1 MSISANTLKSACL
14 AALFAL
20 SAVPS
25 FGQDSIDHEFTVVAA
40 PAAAPSAL
48 KVPTVDTLAAAPSRS
63 TAATHRFDLIA
74 LNATFATLQGLDVH
88 STLRAQSRTNGRELN
103 PVVGVLLD
111 KPAALVAFK
120 AASSA
125 GLIYLSNRIA
135 KHNHAAA
142 VVAMIGMNCAYGF
155 VAWHNYS
162 LAR

>member
-1 MSISANTLKSACL
+1 MSISANTLKSVCL
-14 AALFAL
+14 TALFTL
-20 SAVPS
+20 CAVPS
-25 FGQDSIDHEFTVVAA
+25 FGQDSIDHEFTAVAA
-40 PAAAPSAL
+40 PEAAPSGL
-48 KVPTVDTLAAAPSRS
+48 NVPTIDTLRAAPSQ
-63 TAATHRFDLIA
+63 TTTTTHRFDVIA

-142 VVAMIGMNCAYGF
+142 VITMIGMNCAYGF

-162 LAR
+162 IAR